1 MLLIQDLPNSL
12 GDPAPTVPHLY
23 LCCCPLSGL
32 PISASLAVCLP
43 LSSSMHYSFIIL
55 LQQPYH
61 PHFGE
66 DKTCHLWVLSGEMMG
81 DFKGEVVDGSE
92 KGGCKEC
99 LMSFCFPISNG
110 PLSIPLPHSPPLPL
124 AVSLCNEN
132 LSLIEGAAASWP
144 RAAGLDCDTGYVTVM
159 LIEVADQ

>member
-1 MLLIQDLPNSL
+1 
-12 GDPAPTVPHLY
+12 
-23 LCCCPLSGL
+23 
-32 PISASLAVCLP
+32 
-43 LSSSMHYSFIIL
+43 MHYSFIIL
-55 LQQPYH
+55 LQLPYR

-66 DKTCHLWVLSGEMMG
+66 DKTCHLWVLSGELMG
-81 DFKGEVVDGSE
+81 DFKGEEEVDGRGSGE
-92 KGGCKEC
+92 GGCKEC
-99 LMSFCFPISNG
+99 LLS
-110 PLSIPLPHSPPLPL
+110 PLSPRLKWTSLSFSFFPSTLLSFTLAL